1 MVKYRTFD
9 GKRYKWQQRFK
20 KRSDADAKAKQL
32 RKNYQ
37 LARVV
42 PEKLHGKQWYSV
54 YSRQRVQRRK
64 K

>member
-9 GKRYKWQQRFK
+9 GKRYKWIQRSK
-20 KRSDADAKAKQL
+20 KRNDADTKAKQL

-42 PEKLHGKQWYSV
+42 PEKLDGKMWYSV
-54 YSRQRVQRRK
+54 YSRQRECRRK

>member
-1 MVKYRTFD
+1 MTKSKIFD
-9 GKRYKWQQRFK
+9 GRRYIWVQRFK

-42 PEKLHGKQWYSV
+42 LEKLHGKQWYSV